1 MFEINIWLLGIF
13 VFIARVID
21 VSLGTLRTI
30 SIVQGR
36 TKVAFFLAI
45 IEISVWLLVLSAVLS
60 KVMESPLLGL
70 FYAFGF
76 ATGNVVGILVEKRLA
91 MGYTNFRI
99 ITSLFAKEI
108 TNALRERGFAVTT
121 FEGEGKDG
129 KVTEIYVACERKAL
143 SGIVKVV
150 KEIEPDAFYIA
161 EPAGYVSKIRRP
173 SMVPSTGW
181 RAIQKKK

>member
-1 MFEINIWLLGIF
+1 MNIWLLGII
-13 VFIARVID
+13 VFFARVVD
-21 VSLGTLRTI
+21 VSVGTLRTI
-30 SIVQGR
+30 SIIQGR
-36 TKVAFFLAI
+36 TKIAFFLAF
-45 IEISVWLLVLSAVLS
+45 IETSVWLLVLSAVLP

-99 ITSLFAKEI
+99 ITSKSAKEI
-108 TNALRERGFAVTT
+108 TIALRQKGFAVTN

-129 KVTEIYVACERKAL
+129 KVTEVYVACERKSL
-143 SGIVKVV
+143 SGLIKLV

-161 EPAGYVSKIRRP
+161 EQAGFVSKIRRP
-173 SMVPSTGW
+173 TMVPATGW
-181 RAIQKKK
+181 RAVQKKK

>member
-1 MFEINIWLLGIF
+1 MNIWLLGILIF
-13 VFIARVID
+13 LARVVD
-21 VSLGTLRTI
+21 VSVGTLRTI

-36 TKVAFFLAI
+36 TKIAFFLAF
-45 IEISVWLLVLSAVLS
+45 IETSVWLLVLSAVLPQ
-60 KVMESPLLGL
+60 VMHTPVLGL

-99 ITSLFAKEI
+99 ITSKNVKEI
-108 TNALRERGFAVTT
+108 TNSLREKGFAVTT

-129 KVTEIYVACERKAL
+129 KVTEIYVASERKNL
-143 SGIVKVV
+143 SILVKIV

-161 EPAGYVSKIRRP
+161 EQAGYLSKIHRP
-173 SMVPSTGW
+173 TMVPTTGW

>member
-1 MFEINIWLLGIF
+1 MNIWILGVIVLF
-13 VFIARVID
+13 ARVVD

-36 TKVAFFLAI
+36 TKIAFFLAF
-45 IEISVWLLVLSAVLS
+45 IEISVWLLVLSAVLP
-60 KVMESPLLGL
+60 KVVESPLLGL

-99 ITSLFAKEI
+99 ITNKFAVEI
-108 TNALRERGFAVTT
+108 TNSLRAKGFAVTT
-121 FEGEGKDG
+121 FQGEGKDG
-129 KVTEIYVACERKAL
+129 VVTEIYVASERKNL
-143 SGIVKVV
+143 PMLIKLV
-150 KEIEPDAFYIA
+150 KEIEPNAFYIA
-161 EPAGYVSKIRRP
+161 EQAGFISKIRRP

-181 RAIQKKK
+181 RAVQKKK

>member
-1 MFEINIWLLGIF
+1 MNIWLLGIF
-13 VFIARVID
+13 VFIARIID

-36 TKVAFFLAI
+36 TKIAFFLAVV
-45 IEISVWLLVLSAVLS
+45 EISVWLLVLSAVLP
-60 KVMESPLLGL
+60 KVIDSPLLGF

-99 ITSLFAKEI
+99 ITSKHVKEI
-108 TNALRERGFAVTT
+108 TNSLREKGFAVTT

-129 KVTEIYVACERKAL
+129 KVTEIYVASERKNL
-143 SGIVKVV
+143 STLVKLI
-150 KEIEPDAFYIA
+150 KEIEPDAFYIS
-161 EPAGYVSKIRRP
+161 EQAGYMSKIRRP
-173 SMVPSTGW
+173 TMVPATGW
-181 RAIQKKK
+181 RGIQKKK